1 MPNQATN
8 LHLIKRLIFLEKNF
22 FYALFAIFLWVL
34 RIPLTIPSLSAD
46 RGVYVSSAERL
57 LAGDRLYAEIF
68 EAKDPI
74 FIWQI
79 AFGRFFSPIMDIVL
93 ENFWIFLASCSIYWL
108 SRFFKLSNH
117 ISIFLGFIVSP
128 VILTGINYYPGYSH
142 LPGIA
147 VVFLTIVF
155 LTKKSYFCAGFAS
168 ALLFFLKIMLLPIV
182 FFLILYV
189 QVLHGNHRSFSKLAL
204 GATTGALIP
213 FSILYLRGELYSYL
227 DILSFNRTV
236 STENMYIKWPSPI
249 AHFLM
254 TRTLSS
260 VFLICIVLLILFC
273 TLLHLLNTKNVNSDI
288 TYFDKLDLWFYTL
301 ISLILSLS
309 IIMITGMWQ
318 HHNQILAIP
327 AILSL
332 MILAQIFESL
342 VKKKSLIII
351 SVSILLTIGF
361 TGLKSTYLFPSFK
374 SAQVS
379 ISKLSSLS
387 PEARAL
393 LALGKTGN
401 YARIG
406 TNDDYGH
413 AYGLREWKLV
423 CRVYQIYPIYP
434 KAMEPYLKETL
445 NCLPNAQVIILSPD
459 AQKWLSLVVKYH
471 GYMKEFIDQVNI
483 ILKNKYDCRIIF
495 GISRCVIRN

>member
-1 MPNQATN
+1 
-8 LHLIKRLIFLEKNF
+8 
-22 FYALFAIFLWVL
+22 
-34 RIPLTIPSLSAD
+34 
-46 RGVYVSSAERL
+46 
-57 LAGDRLYAEIF
+57 
-68 EAKDPI
+68 
-74 FIWQI
+74 
-79 AFGRFFSPIMDIVL
+79 
-93 ENFWIFLASCSIYWL
+93 
-108 SRFFKLSNH
+108 
-117 ISIFLGFIVSP
+117 
-128 VILTGINYYPGYSH
+128 
-142 LPGIA
+142 
-147 VVFLTIVF
+147 
-155 LTKKSYFCAGFAS
+155 
-168 ALLFFLKIMLLPIV
+168 
-182 FFLILYV
+182 
-189 QVLHGNHRSFSKLAL
+189 
-204 GATTGALIP
+204 
-213 FSILYLRGELYSYL
+213 
-227 DILSFNRTV
+227 
-236 STENMYIKWPSPI
+236 
-249 AHFLM
+249 
-254 TRTLSS
+254 
-260 VFLICIVLLILFC
+260 
-273 TLLHLLNTKNVNSDI
+273 
-288 TYFDKLDLWFYTL
+288 
-301 ISLILSLS
+301 
-309 IIMITGMWQ
+309 MITGMWQ

-445 NCLPNAQVIILSPD
+445 NCLPNAQVIIISPD